1 MSDDVPSRRPGGRTA
16 RVRADVLAAVNALL
30 TEQGYDALSIEDVA
44 DRSGVHRTTIYRRW
58 GSVAMLLVDLLQ
70 LGTEDDW
77 RPPDTGS
84 LAGDLTAINRELY
97 EALTVEP
104 SLTTAVI
111 AASFRTP
118 EAAEALSRFWADR
131 YRRSEAVVRR
141 AVERGDI
148 PASTDAQQLLVSATG
163 PLFHQRVLLRRPI
176 TPADADA
183 YAHAALAGVAGP
195 RGDNDASQLP

>member
-1 MSDDVPSRRPGGRTA
+1 
-16 RVRADVLAAVNALL
+16 VLAALNALL

-58 GSVAMLLVDLLQ
+58 GSVAMLLVDLLH

-183 YAHAALAGVAGP
+183 YAHAALAGVAGL
-195 RGDNDASQLP
+195 RGDNTASPLP

>member
-1 MSDDVPSRRPGGRTA
+1 VSDGVPSRRPGGRTA
-16 RVRADVLAAVNALL
+16 RVRADVLAALDELL

-58 GSVAMLLVDLLQ
+58 GSVAMLLVDLLH

-118 EAAEALSRFWADR
+118 EAAEALSLFWADR
-131 YRRSEAVVRR
+131 YRRSEVVVRR
-141 AVERGDI
+141 AIERGDI
-148 PASTDAQQLLVSATG
+148 RAGTDAQQLLVSATG

-176 TPADADA
+176 TRADADA

-195 RGDNDASQLP
+195 GGDDAASHLR

>member
-1 MSDDVPSRRPGGRTA
+1 MSDGVPSRRPGGRTA
-16 RVRADVLAAVNALL
+16 RIRADVLAALDALL

-58 GSVAMLLVDLLQ
+58 GSVAMLLVDLLH
-70 LGTEDDW
+70 LGIEDDW

-131 YRRSEAVVRR
+131 YRRSEVVVRR
-141 AVERGDI
+141 AIERGDI
-148 PASTDAQQLLVSATG
+148 RAGTDAQQLLVSATG

-183 YAHAALAGVAGP
+183 YAQAALAGVARP
-195 RGDNDASQLP
+195 RGDDPASRLP

>member
-16 RVRADVLAAVNALL
+16 RIRADVLAALDALL

-58 GSVAMLLVDLLQ
+58 GSVAMLLVDLLH

-97 EALTVEP
+97 EALMVEP

-131 YRRSEAVVRR
+131 YRRSEVVVRR
-141 AVERGDI
+141 AIERGDI
-148 PASTDAQQLLVSATG
+148 RAGTDAQQLLVSATG

-176 TPADADA
+176 TRADADA

-195 RGDNDASQLP
+195 GGDDAASHLR

>member
-1 MSDDVPSRRPGGRTA
+1 VSDDVPSRRPGGRTA
-16 RVRADVLAAVNALL
+16 RVRADVLAALDALL

-58 GSVAMLLVDLLQ
+58 GSVAMLLVDLLH

-131 YRRSEAVVRR
+131 YRRSEVVVRR
-141 AVERGDI
+141 AIERGDI
-148 PASTDAQQLLVSATG
+148 RAGTDAQQLLVSATG

-176 TPADADA
+176 TRADADA
-183 YAHAALAGVAGP
+183 YAHAALAGVTGP
-195 RGDNDASQLP
+195 GGDDAASHLR

>member
-1 MSDDVPSRRPGGRTA
+1 VSDDVPSRRPGGRTA
-16 RVRADVLAAVNALL
+16 RVRADVLAAVTALL

-84 LAGDLTAINRELY
+84 LAGDLTAINRELF

-131 YRRSEAVVRR
+131 YRRSEVVVRR

-148 PASTDAQQLLVSATG
+148 RAGTDAQQLLVSATG
-163 PLFHQRVLLRRPI
+163 PLFHQRVLLRWPI
-176 TPADADA
+176 TRADADA

-195 RGDNDASQLP
+195 RGDNGASQLP